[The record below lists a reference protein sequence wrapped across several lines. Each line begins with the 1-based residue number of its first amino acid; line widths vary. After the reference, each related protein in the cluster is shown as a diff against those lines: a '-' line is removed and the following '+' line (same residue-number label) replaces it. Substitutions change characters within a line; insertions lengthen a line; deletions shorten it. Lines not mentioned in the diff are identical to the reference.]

1 MNLKTIPHCGLEP
14 TTVSQI
20 KQVKE
25 ATNIVDI
32 ISERIE
38 LQRAGANLKANCPFH
53 SEKSPS
59 FFVNEQLQRYRCFGC
74 GETGDVFNFLEKYE
88 GMTFAESLKY
98 LADRAGI
105 ELKEFT
111 PSEQDERR
119 DNILAIL
126 ELSKS
131 FFHYL
136 LTEHK
141 SGEQA
146 RQYFKD
152 RGITNQSIKVFQLGF
167 VPDGWD
173 HLLKY
178 LHKKKKY
185 SLADI
190 ESAGMILK
198 GKNGRYYDRFRG
210 RVMYPLTNHRGQV
223 VGFSGRVLEKD
234 AKSAKYINTPETEVY
249 HKSELLFGYSQLYQE
264 IRKAEEVIVAEGEM
278 DVISSTQAHVNN
290 IVAIK
295 GSALTEEQLKLLK
308 RTVDKVLLSL
318 DMDSAGIEATKRGI
332 GLAQKYDLE
341 LRVIQIPGGKDP
353 DELARENP
361 KAWRDATKSSISV
374 YEFFLLTALKK
385 HDQNSPE
392 GKRKIIDEL
401 APIFGEISHLVE
413 QDFYIKK
420 LADALQVRE
429 AVVKADI
436 LKFKNKG
443 KLETR
448 KQKTEENKEKIKD
461 KRQKLEEFLLFVLL
475 RFPTEEIIAKAK
487 KLLDIQLKTT
497 GLKQIVKQ
505 LAVLPDEFDLSSF
518 SANLAEDLQSL
529 LSEIYLSEE
538 YLNSL
543 EDMKLEAEWQHSL
556 NNLKQMVVS
565 ERIKEITEKL
575 DKLDGKTNKT
585 EVDEKL
591 QAELL
596 REIVL
601 LKRA

>member
-1 MNLKTIPHCGLEP
+1 M
-14 TTVSQI
+14 SQI

-38 LQRAGANLKANCPFH
+38 LQRVGSNLKANCPFH
-53 SEKSPS
+53 SEKTPS

-74 GETGDVFNFLEKYE
+74 GETGDVYNFLEKYE
-88 GMTFAESLKY
+88 GMTFSESLKY

-105 ELKEFT
+105 ALKEFT

-119 DNILAIL
+119 ERILAIL

-141 SGEQA
+141 SGEKA
-146 RQYFKD
+146 RQYLKD
-152 RGITNQSIKVFQLGF
+152 RGITSQSIKVFQLGF

-190 ESAGMILK
+190 EKSGMILK

-234 AKSAKYINTPETEVY
+234 VKSAKYINTPETEVY
-249 HKSELLFGYSQLYQE
+249 HKSELLYGYSQLYQE
-264 IRKAEEVIVAEGEM
+264 IRKAGEVIVAEGEM

-295 GSALTEEQLKLLK
+295 GAALTDEQLKLLN

-318 DMDSAGIEATKRGI
+318 DMDSAGVEATKRGI
-332 GLAQKYDLE
+332 TLARKYDLE

-353 DELARENP
+353 DELSKENP
-361 KAWRDATKSSISV
+361 KAWREASKSSISV
-374 YEFFLLTALKK
+374 YEFFLISALKK
-385 HDQNSPE
+385 YDQNTPE
-392 GKRKIIDEL
+392 GKRQIIDEL
-401 APIFGEISHLVE
+401 APIFGEITHLVE

-420 LADALQVRE
+420 LSDALQVRE

-443 KLETR
+443 KLDSR
-448 KQKTEENKEKIKD
+448 RQSPEEKKERLKD

-475 RFPTEEIIAKAK
+475 RFPSDQIAKRAG
-487 KLLDIQLKTT
+487 KLVDIQLKTT
-497 GLKQIVKQ
+497 GLKQIVKE
-505 LAVLPDEFDLSSF
+505 LSTIKTEFNLSTF

-543 EDMKLEAEWQHSL
+543 EEMKLEEEWKQSL
-556 NNLKQMVVS
+556 ANLKQMSVS

-575 DKLDGKTNKT
+575 DQLDGKTHIT
-585 EVDEKL
+585 PEDEKL

-596 REIVL
+596 REIVF
-601 LKRA
+601 LKRK